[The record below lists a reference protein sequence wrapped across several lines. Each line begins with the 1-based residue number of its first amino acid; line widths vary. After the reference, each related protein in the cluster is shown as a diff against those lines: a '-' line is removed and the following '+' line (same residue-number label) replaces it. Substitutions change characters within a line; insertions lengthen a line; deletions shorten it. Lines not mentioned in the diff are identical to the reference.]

1 MMRFR
6 DLALTIAMTATIT
19 AGALAQEPLKAALTF
34 LGAPG
39 LPADAFPKPSR
50 PIAEIISPIFDTE
63 ANRDAGKETE
73 QVFALMK
80 LKPGMSVAD
89 IGAGSGYYTVRLA
102 KLLGPDGRVFAQDVM
117 PNYLRDLN
125 ARILKARL
133 PTVTVSRGEP
143 HDPRLPANS
152 IDAAVLVHMYHEIA
166 QPFAFLHNLSL
177 AMKKG
182 GIVGILDADR
192 QTWQHGTPPALLRCE
207 LAALGYREVS
217 FTTLAGRLGYLA
229 IFEAPDAAARK
240 VPSEVKACAVAG

>member
-1 MMRFR
+1 MRFR
-6 DLALTIAMTATIT
+6 EVALTIAMTATMS
-19 AGALAQEPLKAALTF
+19 AGAFAQEPAKTGMAF

-39 LPADAFPKPSR
+39 LPADTFPKPSR
-50 PIAEIISPIFDTE
+50 PVAEIISPIFDTE
-63 ANRDAGKETE
+63 ANRDAAKETE

-102 KLLGPDGRVFAQDVM
+102 KLLGPEGRVFAQDVM

-125 ARILKARL
+125 ARIFKARL

-166 QPFAFLHNLSL
+166 QPFAFLHNLAAS
-177 AMKKG
+177 MKQG
-182 GIVGILDADR
+182 GIIGILDADR

-207 LAALGYREVS
+207 LAAIGYREVS
-217 FTTLAGRLGYLA
+217 FTTLTGGLGYLA
-229 IFEAPDAAARK
+229 VFEAPDAAARK
-240 VPSEVKACAVAG
+240 VPAEVKACAVKG

>member
-1 MMRFR
+1 MRF
-6 DLALTIAMTATIT
+6 LGVALTIAITAAMT
-19 AGALAQEPLKAALTF
+19 AGAFAQEPAKGGQSF

-39 LPADAFPKPSR
+39 LPAAAFPKPSR
-50 PIAEIISPIFDTE
+50 PVAEIISPIFDTE
-63 ANRDAGKETE
+63 ANRDAAKETE
-73 QVFALMK
+73 QVFALMN

-89 IGAGSGYYTVRLA
+89 IGAGSGYYTIRLA
-102 KLLGPDGRVFAQDVM
+102 KLLGPDGRVFAQDVT

-166 QPFAFLHNLSL
+166 QPFAFLHNLAV
-177 AMKKG
+177 AMKQG

-207 LAALGYREVS
+207 MAAIGYRELS
-217 FTTLAGRLGYLA
+217 FTTLTGRLGYLA
-229 IFEAPDAAARK
+229 VFQAPDAAARK
-240 VPSEVKACAVAG
+240 IPSEVKAGPVKE